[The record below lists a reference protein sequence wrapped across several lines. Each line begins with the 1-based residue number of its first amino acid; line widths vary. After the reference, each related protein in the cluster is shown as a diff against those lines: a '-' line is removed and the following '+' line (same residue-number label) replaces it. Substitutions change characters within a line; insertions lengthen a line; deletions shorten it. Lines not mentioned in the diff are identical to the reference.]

1 VRIVDADGKVVPYG
15 TVGEIAVRGD
25 NVMMGYWERPEETAK
40 AIIDGWMH
48 TGDGGYMDADGYI
61 FIVDRIKDMIVSGGE
76 NIYSAEVEN
85 ALSRHPAVA
94 ACAVIGVPDERFGE
108 RVHAVV
114 VLHRG
119 HDSTEEELR
128 AFCRNDIAGYKLPRS
143 IEFAAELPVSGT
155 GKILKRELRKRYW
168 AVRTRQVQ

>member
-1 VRIVDADGKVVPYG
+1 
-15 TVGEIAVRGD
+15 
-25 NVMMGYWERPEETAK
+25 
-40 AIIDGWMH
+40 MH